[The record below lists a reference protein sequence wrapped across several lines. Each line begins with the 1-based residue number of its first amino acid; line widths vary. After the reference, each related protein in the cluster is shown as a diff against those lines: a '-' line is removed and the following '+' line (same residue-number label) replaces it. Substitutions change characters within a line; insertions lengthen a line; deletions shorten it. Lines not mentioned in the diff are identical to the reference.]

1 MKNNALKIRVVA
13 DTEEDIFID
22 ILALSS
28 CNLLIIHELLIKS
41 FNLNE
46 LEIASFFLSNENWD
60 KGEEITLLN
69 MSVNEE
75 ESSKSM
81 EDTTLES
88 LHQSGIK
95 KLLYLHDFLNL
106 NIFYIEFLNEDHLDL
121 NQNIKVIHKLG
132 DYSAKVFNDD
142 DSTLTFDQEEDELSK
157 IMNEDVGDDF
167 GGFEELDEDL
177 Y

>member
-1 MKNNALKIRVVA
+1 MENNALKIRVVA

-22 ILALSS
+22 FLALST
-28 CNLLIIHELLIKS
+28 CNLLSIHELLIKS
-41 FNLNE
+41 FNLNK

-69 MSVNEE
+69 MNINDEDT
-75 ESSKSM
+75 SKSM
-81 EDTTLES
+81 EDTSLES
-88 LHQSGIK
+88 IHQNGIN

-106 NIFYIEFLNEDHLDL
+106 NIFYIEFLEKDHIDSDL
-121 NQNIKVIHKLG
+121 KINVVHKLG
-132 DYSAKVFNDD
+132 EYSPKVFNDV
-142 DSTLTFDQEEDELSK
+142 STLTFDQEEDELSK
-157 IMNEDVGDDF
+157 IMNEDDEDDF